1 MTTTTV
7 ATITRIV
14 NITWTR
20 AAKVRMTA
28 NVDMPE
34 YGLKAQQVFYLV
46 RSSADNNDYYLLVWD
61 YAEVKWDCPCKHSVE
76 RPQAR
81 TCRHRRLVSA
91 DCRAR
96 KEAKKANA
104 LRLQQEIQEHLNN
117 ERMHQQ
123 AKAGA
128 ASIEQR
134 MQVAGF
140 MRR

>member
-1 MTTTTV
+1 RRKHKSGLAKKAKPPKFGQAGSFPRTPRKAQGEFTMTTTTV

-104 LRLQQEIQEHLNN
+104 LR
-117 ERMHQQ
+117 
-123 AKAGA
+123 
-128 ASIEQR
+128 
-134 MQVAGF
+134 
-140 MRR
+140 